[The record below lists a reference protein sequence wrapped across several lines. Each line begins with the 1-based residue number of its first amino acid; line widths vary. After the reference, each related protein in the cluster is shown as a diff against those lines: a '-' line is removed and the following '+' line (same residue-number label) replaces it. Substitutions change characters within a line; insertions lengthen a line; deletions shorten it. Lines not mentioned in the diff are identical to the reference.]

1 MKKRREWSNSEI
13 RALTRGES
21 MHYYSTGQHYYT
33 KSDWYVWFF
42 GNTTRYSIFHTFLLK
57 YGEGELV
64 SYTDLTRTEKVGAV
78 RLKIDSVKSTIR
90 EGLALGFIDAYK
102 SEKDRRVTVYT
113 FNPSILEE
121 ISDYCFMMR
130 RNRMWEAASF
140 ISNSSTESINKKLA
154 KAGMREEWME
164 SISNFISKLAQTAK
178 ATFGE
183 DQLPN
188 VIPLKRNQKGKS
200 G

>member
-21 MHYYSTGQHYYT
+21 MYYYSTGQHYYT

-90 EGLALGFIDAYK
+90 EGLAFGFLCCLHFVHSFPFYQLHFGRICAGFWQYTTFWV
-102 SEKDRRVTVYT
+102 RV
-113 FNPSILEE
+113 
-121 ISDYCFMMR
+121 
-130 RNRMWEAASF
+130 
-140 ISNSSTESINKKLA
+140 NK
-154 KAGMREEWME
+154 G
-164 SISNFISKLAQTAK
+164 
-178 ATFGE
+178 G
-183 DQLPN
+183 
-188 VIPLKRNQKGKS
+188 
-200 G
+200 

>member
-1 MKKRREWSNSEI
+1 M
-13 RALTRGES
+13 
-21 MHYYSTGQHYYT
+21 
-33 KSDWYVWFF
+33 
-42 GNTTRYSIFHTFLLK
+42 
-57 YGEGELV
+57 
-64 SYTDLTRTEKVGAV
+64 
-78 RLKIDSVKSTIR
+78 
-90 EGLALGFIDAYK
+90 ALGFIDAYK

-154 KAGMREEWME
+154 KAGMRHEWME

-188 VIPLKRNQKGKS
+188 VIPLKNNQQNKS
-200 G
+200 N